1 MPYGVNAFD
10 EPYQILNGMFPES
23 APYSPLSAYFTKWF
37 GELFNWQWLYFRYL
51 AFSLNALSILISGC
65 YLYIKSH
72 KYAYSLIVTCLA
84 LLVGTIIPNIY
95 NIYGWDDWTQFF
107 LIITTLLILN
117 YAAKPDI
124 AKVILIA
131 FLSATIILIRIP
143 SIVILPLVCV
153 CILFFIPKLN
163 SAQKTYHIFTYVL
176 TTIILILTFIILT
189 FGSLEG
195 YIEAFRANPMDDH
208 KPLRLLSAIILSGL
222 NSLVWSIF
230 IVGCYSIMKRLVHYS
245 ERRIYLYLFFVAI
258 PIIILWFLYFYND
271 PYYFLCIYLGVGIL
285 TFLLSK
291 AFLIKNL
298 TFKASKRIVIIILF
312 LALVPIIGTN
322 IGVAKITVWTAFPL
336 IALYIYP
343 YVNKYF
349 NYLIITLCLSIV
361 ASCYFKLKFNTFYD
375 EGYKHTTYQFSEGKM
390 KGLFT
395 TPKKGEK
402 IQKVIESFSKYSN
415 DNNNSLILR
424 IGANYLYEYLF
435 QSHNDYAACK
445 FSFFDI
451 YFNQDY
457 IAWVEKQIVNS
468 DKPVVVLYQ
477 KHDTF
482 ETADIPLLPML
493 QMIQNYLKPVED
505 IDGFLIYASS
515 DAIVEDVYN

>member
-1 MPYGVNAFD
+1 
-10 EPYQILNGMFPES
+10 MFPES

-37 GELFNWQWLYFRYL
+37 GELFNWEWLYFRYL
-51 AFSLNALSILISGC
+51 AFSLNALSILIAGC

-107 LIITTLLILN
+107 LIITTLFILN
-117 YAAKPDI
+117 YAAKPNI
-124 AKVILIA
+124 AKVIVIA

-143 SIVILPLVCV
+143 SIVILPLVCA

-195 YIEAFRANPMDDH
+195 YIEAFRVNPIDDH
-208 KPLRLLSAIILSGL
+208 KPLRLLSAVILSGL

-245 ERRIYLYLFFVAI
+245 ERRIFLYLFFVAI
-258 PIIILWFLYFYND
+258 PIIILWFLNYYEDIFYC
-271 PYYFLCIYLGVGIL
+271 LSMYLGVGIL
-285 TFLLSK
+285 TFILGKAYLIDYPDFKISK
-291 AFLIKNL
+291 NFIY
-298 TFKASKRIVIIILF
+298 IIIL
-312 LALVPIIGTN
+312 LALIPIIGTN
-322 IGVAKITVWTAFPL
+322 TGVSKITVWTAFPL
-336 IALYIYP
+336 VALYIYP

-349 NYLIITLCLSIV
+349 NYLIATLCFSI
-361 ASCYFKLKFNTFYD
+361 AISCYFMLKYQTFFD
-375 EGYKHTTYQFSEGKM
+375 EGYKDTTYQFTNGKM
-390 KGLFT
+390 KGLYT
-395 TPKKGEK
+395 TSERGEK
-402 IQKVIESFSKYSN
+402 IQKTIESFSKYSN
-415 DNNNSLILR
+415 DNNKSLILR

-445 FSFFDI
+445 FAFHDVH
-451 YFNQDY
+451 FNQEY
-457 IAWVEKQIVNS
+457 IDWVEREIVNS

-482 ETADIPLLPML
+482 ETTDIPLLPML
-493 QMIQNYLKPVED
+493 QMIQKYLKPVED
-505 IDGFLIYASS
+505 IDGFLIYASP
-515 DAIVEDVYN
+515 DAIVEDVNL